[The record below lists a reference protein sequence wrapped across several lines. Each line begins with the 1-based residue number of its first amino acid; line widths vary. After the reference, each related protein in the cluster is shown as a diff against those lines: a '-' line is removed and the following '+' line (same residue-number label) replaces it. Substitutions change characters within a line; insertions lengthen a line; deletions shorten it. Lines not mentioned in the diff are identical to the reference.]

1 MKQYKIKSV
10 IAREILDS
18 RGNPTI
24 ETKLE
29 LSNGK
34 VGVAAVPSGASTGKY
49 EAHELRDNDK
59 DRYLGKGVLK
69 AINNVNTIILDA
81 VLKHKKTFNQLTLDN
96 FLITLDGTDNKRMLG
111 ANAIL
116 SVSLAF
122 AKAAAKSSEKHLFE
136 YISAVKNNLLLL
148 SKEDNENIFSPK
160 LSERHN
166 VLPTPMFNI
175 VNGGAHAGNSVDIQ
189 EFMIMPTGFE
199 TFTESLRAGA
209 EIFHSL
215 KKILANK
222 NLSTSVGD
230 EGGFAPNIN
239 TAEEVLDLII
249 KATTKAGYKPGEQVF
264 IALDV
269 AAADWMQDD
278 GRYHF
283 PKQNIYKTTDEMV
296 EYFESLANNYPII
309 SIEDPL
315 GEDDHEGWAKLTK
328 KLGEKVQIVG
338 DDLFV
343 TNTGRIKFG
352 IENKTANSVLIKP
365 NQIGTLTETL
375 NAINLAQSNGLT
387 TVISHRSGETED
399 TTIADLAVAT
409 NAGQIKTGSIS
420 RSDRIAKYNR
430 LLEIEQQ
437 LANNPLFVGDKVFY
451 QLSDF

>member
-1 MKQYKIKSV
+1 MKKYKIKNI

-29 LSNGK
+29 LYNGITST
-34 VGVAAVPSGASTGKY
+34 ASVPSGASTGKY

-59 DRYLGKGVLK
+59 NRYLGKGVLN
-69 AINNVNTIILDA
+69 AVNNVNTTIKDA
-81 VLKHKKTFNQLTLDN
+81 VIGKKSFNQLDLDN
-96 FLITLDGTDNKRMLG
+96 FLIILDGTDNKRMLG

-116 SVSLAF
+116 SVSLSF
-122 AKAAAKSSEKHLFE
+122 AKAVAKTNKLHLFE
-136 YISAVKNNLLLL
+136 YISQVQRQLALL
-148 SKEDNENIFSPK
+148 SSNKKEVVFEPK
-160 LSERHN
+160 LSNKNN
-166 VLPTPMFNI
+166 VIPTPMFNI

-209 EIFHSL
+209 EIFHNL
-215 KKILANK
+215 KNILTSK

-230 EGGFAPNIN
+230 EGGFAPNLN
-239 TAEEVLDLII
+239 SAEEVLDLILQ
-249 KATTKAGYKPGEQVF
+249 ATKKAGYKAGEQVF

-283 PKQNIYKTTDEMV
+283 PKQNVYKTSDEMI
-296 EYFESLANNYPII
+296 EYFENLVNNYPII

-315 GEDDHEGWAKLTK
+315 GEDDHLGWEKLTK
-328 KLGEKVQIVG
+328 TLGNRVQIVG

-375 NAINLAQSNGLT
+375 NAINLAQENGLT
-387 TVISHRSGETED
+387 TVISHRSGETDD

-420 RSDRIAKYNR
+420 RSDRIGKYNR

-437 LANNPLFVGDKVFY
+437 LATNPIFVGKDAFY
-451 QLSDF
+451 QLDI